1 MKKDIISI
9 NQDDPRDAIKLTHN
23 ALRSELLQSMRDN
36 IIYWTGV
43 SDKYGRYEIAR
54 TKVIDTMPKI
64 AIRKCVEY
72 WNNEF
77 YFRSFIS
84 PTDQILEYVRFIDS
98 TYTQSMQSS
107 FYCDFDMIYMNDPL
121 PAYVAILKLDEGD
134 DRNIYVKGHGHID
147 MRQGS
152 LLILTAEHEWAVR
165 TTSYAEYCKTII
177 CRQQSSEGRRA
188 VVKRIKA

>member
-9 NQDDPRDAIKLTHN
+9 NQNDPRDAIKLTHN
-23 ALRSELLQSMRDN
+23 ALKPELLQSMRDN
-36 IIYWTGV
+36 IIYWSEV
-43 SDKYGRYEIAR
+43 SDKSGRYEVAR
-54 TKVIDTMPKI
+54 TKVIDQLPKI
-64 AIRKCVEY
+64 AIRNCVEY

-77 YFRSFIS
+77 YFRSHIS
-84 PTDQILEYVRFIDS
+84 STDQILEYVRFIDS

-134 DRNIYVKGHGHID
+134 DRNINVKGHGLIN

-152 LLILTAEHEWAVR
+152 LLILTAEHEWAVK

-177 CRQQSSEGRRA
+177 CRQQSSEGRRSF
-188 VVKRIKA
+188 VKRIKA